1 MEYLKVAGKDQ
12 LFWNQTVLFLL
23 NRWIRTN
30 TADAKALSQIKVA
43 SLDLQTLHNY
53 IPLYTSLG
61 FHPKLL
67 WICQFFFGPPG
78 QFWSGLPWIP
88 KLEPKSSRHWRKTAS
103 WAGAAWVLY
112 KKLPQ
117 TRLTLV
123 DPCWPLFVLVCPC
136 LQSTCST
143 ASCWTPGPVTMESCS
158 DLAKKDLSTNVAM
171 GHSWVPPNEM
181 VYRNKLLRL
190 ELWLYHTDLW
200 FPPSTSSKGGVQ
212 AGNLPA
218 KNAGPGRCWDLSRC
232 SFEAIVQFLFLCGAD
247 FPFG

>member
-53 IPLYTSLG
+53 IPAWASTPNCSG
-61 FHPKLL
+61 FVS
-67 WICQFFFGPPG
+67 FFWAPGPV
-78 QFWSGLPWIP
+78 
-88 KLEPKSSRHWRKTAS
+88 LERAAMNTE
-103 WAGAAWVLY
+103 AGAKVFSPLAKDRFLGWR
-112 KKLPQ
+112 
-117 TRLTLV
+117 RLGALQKASP
-123 DPCWPLFVLVCPC
+123 DEANPCWPLFVLVCPC

-158 DLAKKDLSTNVAM
+158 DLAKKDLSINVAM

-190 ELWLYHTDLW
+190 ELWPVPHWPLI
-200 FPPSTSSKGGVQ
+200 PSQHLFKGWSASGQLASKKRRTG
-212 AGNLPA
+212 
-218 KNAGPGRCWDLSRC
+218 
-232 SFEAIVQFLFLCGAD
+232 
-247 FPFG
+247 

>member
-53 IPLYTSLG
+53 IPAWASTPNCSG
-61 FHPKLL
+61 FVS
-67 WICQFFFGPPG
+67 FFWAPGPV
-78 QFWSGLPWIP
+78 
-88 KLEPKSSRHWRKTAS
+88 LERAAMNTE
-103 WAGAAWVLY
+103 AGAKVFSPLAKDRFLGWR
-112 KKLPQ
+112 
-117 TRLTLV
+117 RLGALQKASP
-123 DPCWPLFVLVCPC
+123 DEANPCWPLFVLVCRAPVAQPVAERRALSPWKAALT
-136 LQSTCST
+136 LQRRICPPTWLWVIVGYPQMKWFT
-143 ASCWTPGPVTMESCS
+143 AISYS
-158 DLAKKDLSTNVAM
+158 DLNY
-171 GHSWVPPNEM
+171 G
-181 VYRNKLLRL
+181 
-190 ELWLYHTDLW
+190 LYHTDLW

-218 KNAGPGRCWDLSRC
+218 KNAGPGRCWDLSQC

>member
-53 IPLYTSLG
+53 IPAWASTPNCSG
-61 FHPKLL
+61 FVS
-67 WICQFFFGPPG
+67 FFGPPG

-158 DLAKKDLSTNVAM
+158 DLAKKDLSINVAM

-190 ELWLYHTDLW
+190 ELWPVPHWPLI
-200 FPPSTSSKGGVQ
+200 PSQHLFKGWSASGQLASKKRRTG
-212 AGNLPA
+212 
-218 KNAGPGRCWDLSRC
+218 
-232 SFEAIVQFLFLCGAD
+232 
-247 FPFG
+247 